1 MFLSMVAPMM
11 RTLPHIV
18 AAGVAVVISIAAAS
32 IPYSLGL
39 LVAGIAGMMAGAQVD
54 LWLERRAP

>member
-1 MFLSMVAPMM
+1 MM